1 MDCPVSEQHLANK
14 YRVSWQQATDTQR
27 QAICDRFGV
36 HYTHGGDETL
46 LKIIA
51 VKQQAFYIQSKID
64 RQERLV
70 RTAEAL
76 IM

>member
-1 MDCPVSEQHLANK
+1 MDCPISEQQLVNK
-14 YRVSWQQATDTQR
+14 YRVSWQQATDIQR
-27 QAICDRFGV
+27 QAICDRFRV
-36 HYTHGGDETL
+36 HYTHVRDEAL

-51 VKQQAFYIQSKID
+51 VKQQTLYIQSKTD

-76 IM
+76 IR

>member
-1 MDCPVSEQHLANK
+1 MDCPISEDYLANK
-14 YRVSWQQATDTQR
+14 YRVSWQQATDVQR

-36 HYTHGGDETL
+36 HYTHGRDEAL

-51 VKQQAFYIQSKID
+51 VKQQTLYIQSKID

-76 IM
+76 IR